1 MSILTI
7 EILSDYFIVI
17 PDMTPFLDLRALFLH
32 QKHNVVYVVQALSS
46 KNTSLK
52 LSISAFFVIK
62 TQQQLKLLA
71 TYTTKFSMNT

>member
-7 EILSDYFIVI
+7 EILSDDFIVI
-17 PDMTPFLDLRALFLH
+17 PNLTPFLGLRALFLP
-32 QKHNVVYVVQALSS
+32 QKHNVVNVIQALSS

-62 TQQQLKLLA
+62 T
-71 TYTTKFSMNT
+71 